1 MEAWQRIQIGVAT
14 SLIVLSI
21 GTGTAFKSKQA
32 KYDADLNK
40 AQVALNQKKRQLSTI
55 QSDNESILLDQK
67 QNSSNQSTSDS
78 VRQVMLNRAINTR
91 AIKVAKALFNYSGSK
106 DYLKRQ
112 NKVSVLLSK
121 KATVDPALFPK
132 HDLEQIKGQKI
143 AGDYYSSSITN
154 GLEDSDGNVPV
165 FLKVHYGTY
174 LND

>member
-67 QNSSNQSTSDS
+67 QNSSNQST
-78 VRQVMLNRAINTR
+78 
-91 AIKVAKALFNYSGSK
+91 
-106 DYLKRQ
+106 
-112 NKVSVLLSK
+112 
-121 KATVDPALFPK
+121 
-132 HDLEQIKGQKI
+132 
-143 AGDYYSSSITN
+143 
-154 GLEDSDGNVPV
+154 
-165 FLKVHYGTY
+165 
-174 LND
+174 